1 MKEEPGG
8 PPLLCRPPVP
18 DPDPAKCQE
27 RKGEAE
33 SHRGERNTQPRR
45 AVTFSLEE
53 LKATG
58 KKKRVRK

>member
-1 MKEEPGG
+1 MG
-8 PPLLCRPPVP
+8 PRSYAGPSVT

>member
-1 MKEEPGG
+1 M
-8 PPLLCRPPVP
+8 P